1 LPDAI
6 CIIPA
11 RGGSKRVPRKNI
23 REIGGLPMIA
33 WPIRAALASALFSR
47 VVVSTDSEDIA
58 GIAREHGAE
67 TPFKREA
74 ALADDHAGTA
84 EVVLDAIDR
93 LRAQA
98 CQFVCCLYPT
108 APLVNH
114 GDLAAALR
122 LLQASG
128 ADTVI
133 PVVDFD
139 YPPQRALVL
148 QEGGRVAFANPQHAL
163 TRSQDLPALVH
174 DAGAFY
180 FLRMAAFLASRR
192 IVADHAVALRLP
204 RSRAI
209 DIDTEEDLALAQAL
223 FDAHQ
228 RGQVK

>member
-23 REIGGLPMIA
+23 REFGGLPMIA
-33 WPIRAALASALFSR
+33 WPIRAARQSGLFAR
-47 VVVSTDSEDIA
+47 IVVSTDDGEIA

-67 TPFKREA
+67 TPFIREA

-108 APLVNH
+108 APLVSP
-114 GDLAAALR
+114 GDLAGALR

-192 IVADHAVALRLP
+192 ILADHAVALHLP

-223 FDAHQ
+223 FDLRQ
-228 RGQVK
+228 RGQGK